1 MKAIYFSLIFTTLS
15 FCQTTEVK
23 YNIHFNSSLDILE
36 ESLGKNAVEKVKHY
50 TTSLIFNDTVMQY
63 FANSNDLSSYDN
75 SMLEAATYTEGN
87 YYKQNNSNVVFL
99 EEKEPLHKDTLLS
112 YRYITHW
119 EYATDVK
126 EILGYTCKK
135 ASCVLKIDYGNG
147 KQDTLYPITA
157 WYTEK
162 LPFGCGPKGISVPE
176 GFILE
181 LKDKIVTY
189 TAQTI
194 LKSTE
199 NNMFFDT
206 HKKVITMEDLFRKVY
221 KLEE

>member
-1 MKAIYFSLIFTTLS
+1 MYTSIIFSQTQEVTYSIS
-15 FCQTTEVK
+15 FNTDVDMIED
-23 YNIHFNSSLDILE
+23 Y
-36 ESLGKNAVEKVKHY
+36 LGKNAQDKVKLY
-50 TTSLIFNDTVMQY
+50 TTTLLFNDTFMKY
-63 FANSNDLSSYDN
+63 FQNPSKLSRDDYSI
-75 SMLEAATYTEGN
+75 LEAATYTEGN

-147 KQDTLYPITA
+147 KLDTLYPITA

-162 LPFGCGPKGISVPE
+162 LAFGCGPKGISVPE

-181 LKDKIVTY
+181 LEDKIVTY

-199 NNMFFDT
+199 NNIFFDT

-221 KLEE
+221 KLKE